1 MKQEERN
8 NSSRSNLTGSQ
19 KKEKKKERD
28 DLWCFAMFS
37 FSTSNKGLLCVI
49 FQRKNV
55 ERKMRRWREKEQ
67 SGEKIVVLGWNSDD
81 SICIPLWRIFGFA
94 LVRILSFYRTSKDK
108 LHVRKI
114 LSREIIAL
122 NGRYVRREERMVHY
136 YFWYFTCIYN
146 TIQLIHYNFLKMFSK
161 LINLYSKSCNGEWNC
176 TSDKSLTNSST
187 TCSILKIFE

>member
-1 MKQEERN
+1 MFRN
-8 NSSRSNLTGSQ
+8 V
-19 KKEKKKERD
+19 
-28 DLWCFAMFS
+28 FS

-146 TIQLIHYNFLKMFSK
+146 TIQLIHYNFLKMLSK

-176 TSDKSLTNSST
+176 TSDKSLTNSNT

>member
-1 MKQEERN
+1 MISDVSQCSRFQPQIRDYSVLFFKEKTLKGRCVDEEK
-8 NSSRSNLTGSQ
+8 RSNLWNLA
-19 KKEKKKERD
+19 K
-28 DLWCFAMFS
+28 
-37 FSTSNKGLLCVI
+37 
-49 FQRKNV
+49 
-55 ERKMRRWREKEQ
+55 
-67 SGEKIVVLGWNSDD
+67 NSDD